1 MSQSARVTSI
11 DVLPLLAA
19 ALQKFRSEGAG
30 AVDDVAAQVRRALEW
45 IHHDRKDYWTTELR
59 RSEDALSQ
67 ARVQLQQAISVRRIG
82 DRAPSCVDEKRAVE
96 RAKRR
101 METARRKLEAV
112 RHWSIALER
121 AADDFR
127 RNHMQFTS
135 WIDIDISRAVVTL
148 NKMSES
154 LVTYVSLKTADEV
167 AAEVVV
173 PAEPT
178 ASAGEADAPADQ
190 QNETGQETGP

>member
-1 MSQSARVTSI
+1 MSQAARVTSI

-30 AVDDVAAQVRRALEW
+30 AVDDVASEVRRALEW
-45 IHHDRKDYWTTELR
+45 IHHDIKDYWTTELR
-59 RSEDALSQ
+59 HAEDALSQ
-67 ARVQLQQAISVRRIG
+67 ARVQLQQAMAVRRIG
-82 DRAPSCVDEKRAVE
+82 DRSPSCADEKRVVE

-127 RNHMQFTS
+127 RSHMQFAS
-135 WIDIDISRAVVTL
+135 WIDIDISRAAATL

-154 LVTYVSLKTADEV
+154 LVSYVSLKGSDE
-167 AAEVVV
+167 AEK
-173 PAEPT
+173 PAEPAAAT
-178 ASAGEADAPADQ
+178 GETETPA
-190 QNETGQETGP
+190 GQEKGTE